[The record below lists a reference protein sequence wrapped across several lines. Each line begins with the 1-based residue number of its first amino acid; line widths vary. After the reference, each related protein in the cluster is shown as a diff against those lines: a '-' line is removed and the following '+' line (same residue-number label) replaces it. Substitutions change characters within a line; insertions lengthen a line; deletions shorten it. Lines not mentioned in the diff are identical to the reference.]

1 MKFKILALTFSMF
14 LLSCSK
20 EKIKSER
27 LNFSVDENLK
37 NNKIF
42 KQMESENEI
51 QMRIDSEPSKSKKTT
66 KLIFNESNEYICEPI
81 FWKDTDTLN
90 VNIVYHT
97 GFTSAGFNIQ
107 IHDHRFEVSPYSM
120 SDHITDNEKS
130 STFKNPKQKLVL
142 DKSTYH
148 PNDSIYGYV
157 EFEKTEYDSYG
168 NVIPHKGK
176 GYFRGKIEYVK

>member
-1 MKFKILALTFSMF
+1 MKFKIPALVFSIF

-27 LNFSVDENLK
+27 LPFSVDENLK
-37 NNKIF
+37 HNKIF

-51 QMRIDSEPSKSKKTT
+51 QMRIDSEPPKSKKTT
-66 KLIFNESNEYICEPI
+66 KLIFNESSEYVCEPV
-81 FWKDTDTLN
+81 FWKNTDTLN
-90 VNIVYHT
+90 INIVNHT
-97 GFTSAGFNIQ
+97 GFTSGGFNIN
-107 IHDHRFEVSPYSM
+107 IHDNRFQVSPYSM
-120 SDHITDNEKS
+120 SDDITDHEKP
-130 STFKNPKQKLVL
+130 STFKNPKQKLIL
-142 DKSTYH
+142 NKSSYH